1 MKLKNIA
8 IPIIL
13 TWISGNFSAQEINYN
28 FQLNSHELE
37 WLSNRIYSNECNS
50 NFNCLTYWND
60 GEEFPSLG
68 IGHFI
73 WFHSEQEPGFEETFP
88 QLIEFM
94 RIRNAPIP
102 NWLTEESNLN
112 SPWKS
117 REIFYANFHSTD
129 MVELRNF
136 LAQQKA
142 LQVEFI
148 VERFNLTL
156 SQIILDFPTSERTKI
171 DGILR
176 KISSDSNTM
185 GLYALIDYVHF
196 KGSGLSR
203 KETYKGQG
211 WGLKQVLHNMLNQ
224 PASINSFVESAEQIL
239 ERRVENAPTA
249 RNEQRWLAGWH
260 KRLQTYLSTR

>member
-8 IPIIL
+8 IPIIF

-239 ERRVENAPTA
+239 ERRVGNAPTA
-249 RNEQRWLAGWH
+249 RNEQQWLAGWR